1 MEIKKI
7 ECERCHKLFSIE
19 YIDEHHPDKKNKP
32 NDVMILC
39 KDCHYREHNNVVPN
53 TESNN
58 IMADGYG
65 ILPNKVLFDS
75 TISPSSKLLYVLIS
89 SLCAVRGYC
98 FANNK
103 YLADRLG
110 ISERQVTRLIT
121 ELEKYLR
128 FENRTDYSRRIYI
141 SDCNI
146 DKNVHEHSKECL
158 GNVDK
163 NVVHNIK
170 DNNKNNILGPSPSAP
185 ASDIQ
190 YVPLEDEIKSL
201 RKKEV
206 KSDPELTVKRDIIGF
221 FIRKSKEYHNDYCP
235 VINLP
240 AALRLVNGC
249 LDFSNPTEI
258 KEWIEWYLQSDLYEI
273 LGSDIKTC
281 LCTASYNKYK
291 DHRRKYD

>member
-1 MEIKKI
+1 MDQQREFTGVFIPRHIIEDASLSMSEMIIYAEINCFEVCYKSN
-7 ECERCHKLFSIE
+7 ESLGSRWGL
-19 YIDEHHPDKKNKP
+19 KP
-32 NDVMILC
+32 N
-39 KDCHYREHNNVVPN
+39 
-53 TESNN
+53 
-58 IMADGYG
+58 
-65 ILPNKVLFDS
+65 
-75 TISPSSKLLYVLIS
+75 TISIIISKLIDKGYVVSQSFNGRSRELIAIRDNPNQRQS
-89 SLCAVRGYC
+89 MIKIKGCPSEESKAG
-98 FANNK
+98 FEKNHTIDNSKENNK
-103 YLADRLG
+103 
-110 ISERQVTRLIT
+110 
-121 ELEKYLR
+121 
-128 FENRTDYSRRIYI
+128 
-141 SDCNI
+141 
-146 DKNVHEHSKECL
+146 
-158 GNVDK
+158 
-163 NVVHNIK
+163 
-170 DNNKNNILGPSPSAP
+170 ILGPSPSAP